1 MVRITASPVASIIL
15 LIVQSTI
22 IVSVKPYDYIIYHDL
37 SLLAGVL
44 TINFVWSFAILT
56 QLKNWITSHYNE
68 RDSKLHN
75 H

>member
-1 MVRITASPVASIIL
+1 MVRITASLIASIIL

-22 IVSVKPYDYIIYHDL
+22 IVAVKPYDYIVYHDL